1 MQKKKKKRSKG
12 RKKGNSSN
20 KLLLLLICVLVIV
33 AGVFIYFKFFKTSNS
48 GSDTKAT
55 VESDNNYV
63 VSTSNQT
70 ATEIGE
76 KVLADGGNAVDAAI
90 AVSYALGVAQPYA
103 SGIGG
108 GGGMLIYNPEDKSY
122 QFYDYNSAAPVSQST
137 KQSDIAVPG
146 FVLGMETISN
156 DLGKKDI
163 SDLIQYSIDLARD
176 GVEVNS
182 DTVKAMNSFSSLLQ
196 NDSDY
201 VKNGSLI
208 TEGDTLVQSELA
220 DTLQK
225 IQKNGSAG
233 FYSGEIAQNIANAGK
248 MQLSDFSSYEV
259 KKEEPVSGSF
269 NGYKVVSA
277 PAPFSGTTL
286 IQMLEIIE
294 KESETMDL
302 DDNAQYLKALD
313 TATTLAHY
321 SRGKKLADPAF
332 RKVNEQKLVSDEY
345 IEKLMNSHASSY
357 SQDDESESTT
367 HFVIVDKDGMVVSC
381 TNTLG
386 HFYGSQTKVNG
397 FYLNCTLKSFGT
409 TGRNKYEAGKR
420 PRTYTCPTII
430 QKGDD
435 YIMGIG
441 TPGGVRILKMLTPIL
456 VDNLYFGKDLQES
469 INKSRAIF
477 YEPGVLMLESGRDE
491 EYILDV
497 EDSGYPY
504 VDISDQLY
512 FGAVQA
518 GGISNGKYF
527 GATDNRRLGKLSIN
541 DK

>member
-1 MQKKKKKRSKG
+1 MQNKKKRKSKG
-12 RKKGNSSN
+12 KKYNSSN
-20 KLLLLLICVLVIV
+20 KLLLILLCLLVII
-33 AGVFIYFKFFKTSNS
+33 AGVFIWFKFFKTNNGS
-48 GSDTKAT
+48 GDTKAT
-55 VESDNNYV
+55 VQSNNNYV
-63 VSTSNQT
+63 VSTSNSV

-108 GGGMLIYNPEDKSY
+108 GGGMLIYNPNTDSY
-122 QFYDYNSAAPVSQST
+122 QFYDYKDAAPTSAT
-137 KQSDIAVPG
+137 EKQSDIAVPG
-146 FVLGMETISN
+146 FVLGMETISK
-156 DLGKKDI
+156 DLGTKDI
-163 SDLIQYSIDLARD
+163 SDLIQYSVDLAKD
-176 GVEVNS
+176 GVKVNS
-182 DTVKAMNSFSSLLQ
+182 DTVKAMNSFSELLQ

-201 VKNGSLI
+201 LKDNGSLI
-208 TEGDTLVQSELA
+208 GEGDKLVQNDLA
-220 DTLQK
+220 KTLQK
-225 IQKNGSAG
+225 IQKEGSAG
-233 FYSGEIAQNIANAGK
+233 FYSGEIAENISKAGK
-248 MQLSDFSSYEV
+248 MEVSDFDKYQV
-259 KKEEPVSGSF
+259 KKEEPVVGNF

-294 KESETMDL
+294 KEGKTVDL
-302 DDNAQYLKALD
+302 NDNAEYLKAMD
-313 TATTLAHY
+313 KATTLAHY
-321 SRGKKLADPAF
+321 SRGKKLSDPAF
-332 RKVNEQKLVSDEY
+332 NKVDEQELVSDEY
-345 IEKLMNSHASSY
+345 IETLIKSQTSSY

-367 HFVIVDKDGMVVSC
+367 HFVIVDKDGMTVSC

-397 FYLNCTLKSFGT
+397 FYLNCSLKSFGT
-409 TGRNKYEAGKR
+409 KGKNKYEAGKR

-430 QKGDD
+430 QKDD

-441 TPGGVRILKMLTPIL
+441 TPGGVRIIKMLAPIL
-456 VDNLYFGKDLQES
+456 VDNLYFEKDLQES

-497 EDSGYPY
+497 KDSEYPY
-504 VDISDQLY
+504 IDISDQLY

>member
-1 MQKKKKKRSKG
+1 MQNKKKKRKSKG
-12 RKKGNSSN
+12 KKSNSSN
-20 KLLLLLICVLVIV
+20 KLLLLLICVLLIV
-33 AGVFIYFKFFKTSNS
+33 AGIFIYFKFFKTNS
-48 GSDTKAT
+48 SSGDTNAT
-55 VESDNNYV
+55 VKSNNNYA
-63 VSTSNQT
+63 VSTSNAV

-108 GGGMLIYNPEDKSY
+108 GGGMLIYNPNTDSY
-122 QFYDYNSAAPVSQST
+122 QFYDYNSAAPSSSST

-156 DLGKKDI
+156 DLGTKDI
-163 SDLIQYSIDLARD
+163 SDLIQYSVDLARD

-182 DTVKAMNSFSSLLQ
+182 DTVKAMNSFSALLQ

-201 VKNGSLI
+201 LKEDGSLI
-208 TEGDTLVQSELA
+208 AEGDNLVQSDLA

-225 IQKNGSAG
+225 IQNEGSAG
-233 FYSGEIAQNIANAGK
+233 FYSGEIGQNIANAGS
-248 MQLSDFSSYEV
+248 MQLSDFSSYQV
-259 KKEEPVSGSF
+259 KKEEPVVGEF

-294 KESETMDL
+294 KEGETVDL
-302 DDNAQYLKALD
+302 TDNAEYLKAID
-313 TATTLAHY
+313 TATTLSHY

-345 IEKLMNSHASSY
+345 IEKLMKSHASSY

-367 HFVIVDKDGMVVSC
+367 HFVIVDKDGMTVSC

-397 FYLNCTLKSFGT
+397 FYLNCSLKSFGT
-409 TGRNKYEAGKR
+409 TGKNKYEAGKR

-430 QKGDD
+430 QNDD

-441 TPGGVRILKMLTPIL
+441 TPGGIRIIKMLAPIL
-456 VDNLYFGKDLQES
+456 VDNLYFGKDLQQS

-477 YEPGVLMLESGRDE
+477 YEPGVLMLESGREE

-504 VDISDQLY
+504 MDISDQLY

-518 GGISNGKYF
+518 AGISDGTYF

-541 DK
+541 DN